1 MSLNL
6 PNILTLSRIGLALL
20 FIILYQFN
28 TIPSRII
35 AVLIVI
41 GSIITD
47 YWDGKLARQQGL
59 VSDFGKLIDPLTDSI
74 LYVTI
79 FACFSFFSKPPWMP
93 VAFFWAVAAREFL
106 IHSALRPF
114 MLSKNM
120 VVAARYPGKVKTV
133 MQCVVAITALVF
145 MTFVKILGY
154 AQASFTATADLVCRI
169 IVDIIFAI
177 IVFVSLYSF
186 FLYVLDSL
194 QKLLAK
200 NEQP

>member
-6 PNILTLSRIGLALL
+6 PNILTLSRIGLAVL
-20 FIILYQFN
+20 FVVIYQFH
-28 TIPSRII
+28 TITSGII
-35 AVLIVI
+35 AILIVI

-47 YWDGKLARQQGL
+47 YWDGKLARQRGI
-59 VSDFGKLIDPLTDSI
+59 VSDFGKLVDPLTDSI

-114 MLSKNM
+114 MLSKNI

-145 MTFVKILGY
+145 MTFVKILEHAGVSF
-154 AQASFTATADLVCRI
+154 ASTADLVCRI
-169 IVDIIFAI
+169 IVDVMFTIV
-177 IVFVSLYSF
+177 VFVSLYSF
-186 FLYVLDSL
+186 FLYILDSL

-200 NEQP
+200 NE